1 METTIIAAT
10 DSHFEWMLQGN
21 ESVYGGLCLP
31 PGGID
36 ERPLLEHVRAIAAKL
51 REQRCDGT
59 WMIVSSGEVVGLCG
73 YHQPTSAQGEVE
85 IGYNVAPSRQ
95 RRGHATR
102 AVAAILAIAEND
114 TAIKKV
120 LASTPVQNIA
130 SQRVLERNGFARI
143 GERSDPEDGDL
154 ILWRIDTNSG

>member
-1 METTIIAAT
+1 METTIVAAT
-10 DSHFEWMLQGN
+10 DSDFEWMLQGN
-21 ESVYGGLCLP
+21 EIVHRGLRLP

-36 ERPLLEHVRAIAAKL
+36 ERSLLEHVRGIAAKL

-59 WMIVSSGEVVGLCG
+59 WMIVSSREVVGLCG
-73 YHQPTSAQGEVE
+73 YHQPPSAQGDVE
-85 IGYNVAPSRQ
+85 IGYNIAASRE

-114 TAIKKV
+114 PAIRKV

-143 GERSDPEDGDL
+143 GERSDLEDGEL
-154 ILWRIDTNSG
+154 ILWRIETNSG